1 MQNRKKKSSPCNP
14 IPLSYPPAPPHHFF
28 LSLPFSPSSSHTL
41 APWLSL
47 PVLAALCLCLK
58 HVGSTG
64 DGKGLHLLMNWDWE
78 LYWWAEIRGEAED
91 AVLQRQKPLKWW
103 FHLSL
108 SAGDF
113 VSPPESSHLW
123 GLCTCSRDSPAPG
136 APRALPCPAQAECG
150 HSSVLLAPFLHP
162 PLPVSQSVVVASTW
176 ARWLLR
182 RNSQKAK
189 ILYLGKGENFACE
202 TKENKTKQQTKSTG
216 KHL

>member
-1 MQNRKKKSSPCNP
+1 MKLLHLQPDAEQEKEIQP
-14 IPLSYPPAPPHHFF
+14 IQPHTPILPTISTPPLFF
-28 LSLPFSPSSSHTL
+28 PLPFSPSSSHSL
-41 APWLSL
+41 APWFSL
-47 PVLAALCLCLK
+47 PVLAARCLCLK
-58 HVGSTG
+58 HVGSAG
-64 DGKGLHLLMNWDWE
+64 DGKGQHLLMNWDWE

-108 SAGDF
+108 LAGDF

-136 APRALPCPAQAECG
+136 APRTLPCPAQAECG
-150 HSSVLLAPFLHP
+150 HSSVLLAPFPHP
-162 PLPVSQSVVVASTW
+162 PLPLSQSVVVASTR

-202 TKENKTKQQTKSTG
+202 RKQNQSTN
-216 KHL
+216 

>member
-1 MQNRKKKSSPCNP
+1 MKLLHLVVNVEQEKEIQPMQPHTP
-14 IPLSYPPAPPHHFF
+14 ILPTISTPPLFF
-28 LSLPFSPSSSHTL
+28 PLPFSPSSSHSL

-47 PVLAALCLCLK
+47 PVLAARCLCLK
-58 HVGSTG
+58 HVGSAG
-64 DGKGLHLLMNWDWE
+64 DGKGQHLLMNWDWE

-136 APRALPCPAQAECG
+136 APRTLPCPA
-150 HSSVLLAPFLHP
+150 LLKLNVAIPQCFWLLFHI
-162 PLPVSQSVVVASTW
+162 LPSQSPSLWWWPLHGHA
-176 ARWLLR
+176 
-182 RNSQKAK
+182 
-189 ILYLGKGENFACE
+189 GC
-202 TKENKTKQQTKSTG
+202 
-216 KHL
+216 